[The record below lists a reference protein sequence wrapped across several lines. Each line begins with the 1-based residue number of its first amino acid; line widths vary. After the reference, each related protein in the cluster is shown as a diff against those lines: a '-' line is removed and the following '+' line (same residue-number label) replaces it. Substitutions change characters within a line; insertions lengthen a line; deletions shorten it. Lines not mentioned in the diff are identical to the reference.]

1 MFDTNGDSH
10 ISVEELRQMMSNFGD
25 TPDPADLKK
34 MMDSVDTDSKNI
46 SDFSI

>member
-25 TPDPADLKK
+25 TPDPTDLKK
-34 MMDSVDTDSKNI
+34 MMDSVDTDSK
-46 SDFSI
+46 